1 MTAERATGRFDW
13 ESARKKIL
21 SSSVEQSRSLD
32 AIFAER
38 AAELARAGDID
49 VDLGTPHL
57 AFEASG
63 ERFAVAVDEVS
74 VVLEAD
80 ALHPVPFARSVVD
93 RMLLAQG
100 KLVSVYD
107 LGIRAGG
114 QRTSGQ
120 VVIVLVGRERV
131 GLRADAARGLVSI
144 DRSTLIRPLEG
155 GSRLDGILHGTTADQ
170 VRVIDV
176 PQLLSDGSR

>member
-1 MTAERATGRFDW
+1 MTASPGTERFDW
-13 ESARKKIL
+13 ESARKKLL
-21 SSSVEQSRSLD
+21 SSKVEQALSLD
-32 AIFAER
+32 EVFARR
-38 AAELARAGDID
+38 ATELARAGETD
-49 VDLGTPHL
+49 VDRGTPHL

-63 ERFAVAVDEVS
+63 ERFAVALDEVS

-144 DRSTLIRPLEG
+144 DRSLLIRPLEG
-155 GSRLDGILHGTTADQ
+155 GSRLDSILHGTTTEQ
-170 VRVIDV
+170 VRVINV
-176 PQLLSDGSR
+176 PQ